1 MHTDPKDMKW
11 QAGTE
16 LRVRKQHTMEAAQK
30 IMPLFYDVLWCWRQ
44 MLVALAVE
52 VEPSHQYVTLRCHV
66 TDGSRGTVWQ
76 NASYALSCQTP
87 DIRVLPYGRHGTR
100 WHLLMLT
107 EHWWRPSS
115 GCEHR
120 ERWTTCTTLSQQ
132 RHCHRSCGTVG
143 RLCSYWLSRYW
154 DGVIKC
160 VSDL

>member
-115 GCEHR
+115 GCEHS
-120 ERWTTCTTLSQQ
+120 ELMHFSSNDS
-132 RHCHRSCGTVG
+132 RSPPLLQIFMRVAC
-143 RLCSYWLSRYW
+143 CSCSWLVKIHS
-154 DGVIKC
+154 
-160 VSDL
+160 